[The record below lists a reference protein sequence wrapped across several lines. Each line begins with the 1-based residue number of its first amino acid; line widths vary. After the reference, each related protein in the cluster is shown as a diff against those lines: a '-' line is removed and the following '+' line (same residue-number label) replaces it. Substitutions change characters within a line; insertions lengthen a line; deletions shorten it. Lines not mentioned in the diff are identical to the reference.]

1 MKLRPFLILLLF
13 VVSAGILVWIYHTA
27 RHAPK
32 EQKTSPWAETM
43 SDLDD
48 CCRRK
53 HVKSVQY
60 EHFADIADDESR
72 RNAALLFRA
81 MALSERLQE
90 HNCAEA
96 IMRLGGSYLP
106 PVRVVV
112 FRSTTEDNLRRSID
126 YERESLGNRHGEEID
141 RAMNKGNRYAARA
154 LTWAAAGDLK
164 HQVLMEHSLYTFT
177 HPGVAVASYR
187 VCPTCGNIYTDKHCA
202 PYCPF
207 CLTAG
212 REFVVFE

>member
-32 EQKTSPWAETM
+32 ETKASPWAETM
-43 SDLDD
+43 SDLDA

-60 EHFADIADDESR
+60 EHFADIAEDESR
-72 RNAALLFRA
+72 PNTAQLFRA

-96 IMRLGGSYLP
+96 ITRLGGSYLP

-126 YERESLGNRHGEEID
+126 YERQTLRNRHGEEID

-154 LTWAAAGDLK
+154 LAWAAAGDLR
-164 HQVLMEHSLYTFT
+164 HQALMEYTLYVFD
-177 HPGVAVASYR
+177 HPDAQSPGYC
-187 VCPTCGNIYTDKHCA
+187 VCPTCGNIYTENYLD

-212 REFVVFE
+212 REFIRFE